1 MKKNKTNHGTL
12 FIHIA
17 TPFILF
23 AMCMGIIMIALIPT
37 SDKLQRYKGLVFMDE
52 LKIDPENAES
62 GLKIKDNKINDNDN
76 NYSSDKGEIIRP
88 VFAEHYADLSCEAFE
103 TTVPVYWGSN
113 IDLFEIG
120 ACQASS
126 SAVFG
131 DPGNSVISAH
141 VNTFFAEL
149 DKLKTGDVITV
160 RTNYGKFI
168 YTVRETISFK
178 DNEKKYVRPT
188 DDTRLTLYT
197 CTKDIF
203 SASDQ
208 RIGVICDL
216 TETKYYGAEEAE

>member
-1 MKKNKTNHGTL
+1 MKENKKRQGGL
-12 FIHIA
+12 LIHIV

-23 AMCMGIIMIALIPT
+23 AMCMGIIMIALIKP

-52 LKIDPENAES
+52 LKIDPENANS
-62 GLKIKDNKINDNDN
+62 GLKIKDNKIDANDED
-76 NYSSDKGEIIRP
+76 YFAEEGEIIRP
-88 VFAEHYADLSCEAFE
+88 VYAEHYADLTCDAFE
-103 TTVPVYWGSN
+103 TTVPVYWGSD

-126 SAVFG
+126 SVVFG

-149 DKLKTGDVITV
+149 DKLKAGDVITV
-160 RTNYGKFI
+160 RTNYGRFI

-178 DNEKKYVRPT
+178 DSEKKYVVPT
-188 DDTRLTLYT
+188 EDTRLTLYT
-197 CTKDIF
+197 CTKDVF
-203 SASDQ
+203 GTSDQ

-216 TETKYYGAEEAE
+216 TETKYYSAREEG

>member
-1 MKKNKTNHGTL
+1 MKKNKTQQGTL
-12 FIHIA
+12 LIHVA

-23 AMCMGIIMIALIPT
+23 AMCMGIIMIALIAP

-52 LKIDPENAES
+52 LKIDPEDADL
-62 GLKIKDNKINDNDN
+62 GLKIKDNKINTDDN
-76 NYSSDKGEIIRP
+76 NYSFDKGKIIRP
-88 VFAEHYADLSCEAFE
+88 VYAEHYADLSCDAFE
-103 TTVPVYWGSN
+103 TTVPVYWGSDV
-113 IDLFEIG
+113 DLFEIG
-120 ACQASS
+120 ACQSS
-126 SAVFG
+126 GSSVFG

-160 RTNYGKFI
+160 RTNYGKFV

-178 DNEKKYVRPT
+178 DSEKKYVVPT

-197 CTKDIF
+197 CTKDVF
-203 SASDQ
+203 GVSDQ

-216 TETKYYGAEEAE
+216 TETKYYSAEEAE